1 MQRDDTVY
9 SGSGDDF
16 INAGSGND
24 TIEAG
29 LGADLVK
36 SGEGEDK
43 IIMLA
48 DGIWGKGKEA
58 WNINSKKVIYSIIDL
73 EGKNKFEDVIH
84 GENGADIIE
93 LTSTSDSFF
102 LHDTYSYFHN
112 DTSLSKDS
120 FNRDHTARLSSI
132 ETINAGDGNDIV
144 DLTSTDLTIT
154 DTMVL
159 NGEAGNDYLWASNG
173 DDTLNGGDGNDTLFG
188 GKGIDTLIGGLG
200 SDIFEFSNDCNNDVI
215 KDYNKEQGDQIRFC
229 LQTGDTDQITLQGN
243 NQLKWGSNLITLENT
258 NLTNLN
264 DLIIHKDPQINF
276 TQTESSGAESVETK
290 SLTIQLSHV
299 SLRDITVDYKVSGT
313 ASISEGDHGLKD
325 GQLVIT
331 AGQSSTTLTIN
342 NIVNDSLKEENE
354 TIIITLMNPINCILG
369 SSRKHIYTITDN
381 EGSSGMIIHHLP
393 NTDMLIND
401 NLIV

>member
-1 MQRDDTVY
+1 
-9 SGSGDDF
+9 
-16 INAGSGND
+16 
-24 TIEAG
+24 
-29 LGADLVK
+29 
-36 SGEGEDK
+36 
-43 IIMLA
+43 
-48 DGIWGKGKEA
+48 
-58 WNINSKKVIYSIIDL
+58 
-73 EGKNKFEDVIH
+73 
-84 GENGADIIE
+84 
-93 LTSTSDSFF
+93 
-102 LHDTYSYFHN
+102 
-112 DTSLSKDS
+112 
-120 FNRDHTARLSSI
+120 
-132 ETINAGDGNDIV
+132 
-144 DLTSTDLTIT
+144 
-154 DTMVL
+154 MVL

-173 DDTLNGGDGNDTLFG
+173 DDTLNGGDGNDSLFG

-299 SLRDITVDYKVSGT
+299 SLRDIKVDYKVSGT

-325 GQLVIT
+325 GQLAIT
-331 AGQSSTTLTIN
+331 AGQSKTTLTIS

-381 EGSSGMIIHHLP
+381 DGSSGMIIHHLP

-401 NLIV
+401 NLIA